1 MREHPCIQDWTAEP
15 SAAPRG
21 KAAARKVK
29 LRTRA
34 VRRAGR
40 TSSPLEPVRAS
51 GSCNSIY
58 SHAALRARRIQQN
71 ELMEEEEAPRTH
83 SPRPKPGLY
92 TLNADGGMVVADG
105 QATGEAAI
113 GVVLKDADNHVVEA
127 ISRSIG
133 RARDHTVAE
142 FTAFIEGLKLARLYG
157 VQRIRIFLDSEL
169 VVNTVGGDWELRPE
183 HLRPLL
189 AEARELYESF
199 EDRKL
204 SWVPREMN
212 TEADLLANAA
222 LPPRRER

>member
-1 MREHPCIQDWTAEP
+1 MADQE
-15 SAAPRG
+15 
-21 KAAARKVK
+21 
-29 LRTRA
+29 L
-34 VRRAGR
+34 
-40 TSSPLEPVRAS
+40 PLA
-51 GSCNSIY
+51 
-58 SHAALRARRIQQN
+58 
-71 ELMEEEEAPRTH
+71 H

-92 TLNADGGMVVADG
+92 TLNADGGMIVEPGGSAG
-105 QATGEAAI
+105 HGAI
-113 GVVLKDADNHVVEA
+113 GVVLKDADNKVVEA

-133 RARDHTVAE
+133 QIKDHTLAE
-142 FTAFIEGLKLARLYG
+142 FTAFIEGLKLAKLYG
-157 VQRIRIFLDSEL
+157 VDRIRIFLDSEL